1 MDILLD
7 SGSTVSLVRNSI
19 LPRTLGVKQLKP
31 GDLQLVSA
39 AGEPM
44 PVVGQ
49 ANVVVQVGQLSVEHP
64 LVVVDSL
71 ISPVIL
77 GMDFLQQHGL
87 VLDFASSPI
96 SVTTRHTPP
105 NSHGQLQDIQPIVE
119 DVQKAKAKICAVY
132 SESSS
137 ELTEEVVDDCA
148 IPRFSTTTGPDYDM
162 PQCSTDSLSLLLNEY
177 QELFRTSPGCT
188 TAAEHF
194 IPTSGTPVKVPPRRV
209 PANYRV
215 EVERQI
221 EEMLAEGIIEESS
234 SAWLAPAVFVRK
246 KTGDIR
252 LCVDYRELN
261 KRTTKDAYPL
271 PRPDEVQDQLAGSQV
286 FSTLDLQC
294 GYWQLPVHTA
304 DRDKTAFSPGP
315 GMGLFQFRRMPFG
328 LSGAPASFQRL
339 MDKVCRGLS
348 FTTTYLDDVLV
359 HSASMQEHAEH
370 LRLVFERLASAGLTL
385 RGRKCRIGMAK
396 VNYLGHVFSA
406 AGMEPDPQKVA
417 AVHDWTT
424 PTNVSD
430 LRSFL
435 GLASYYRRYIP
446 RFADIAAPLHHLTEK
461 GATFRWDPAC
471 QTAFDTL
478 KEKLTQAPILTY
490 PEFLPSSEPFS
501 LQTDA
506 SAVGIGVVLEQA
518 GHVVAYASRSLTQS
532 ERNYSVIQREC
543 LAVVYGLKQFRHY
556 LLGRPFYLLTDHAP
570 LQWLSAQKMDGLLAR
585 WTLAIQEYDMTIM
598 YRKGSLSN
606 NADSLS
612 RRPAPVAATT
622 CTSELPDLL
631 QHQGK
636 DPIIRQLRESLQ
648 PLSPPHGPAWR
659 QPSFRR
665 YRQIWSQLTL
675 QNGLVCRQYAPGPTS
690 DTVLV
695 PVIPASL
702 RSLLIKQHH
711 DAPGAGHL
719 GPDKTAGRIRLVGY
733 WVGMLQ
739 DIEEHCRQCAIC
751 QSSKLPA
758 PTRAPLQNVPVG
770 RPWEMVAVD
779 ILQVPLSYRN
789 NRYLL
794 VIQDYFTKW
803 AEAIPL
809 QDQTADRI
817 TKELTKVFT
826 TFGVPDILH
835 SDQGRNFESAI
846 LRQTLDAFGVTKS
859 RTTAYHPQGDGM
871 VERFNRS
878 LLQMLRAYVQEEA
891 DWERFLPLVLYAYR
905 TAVHS
910 STGFAPFELMFGR
923 TPQKPVVHPHTAH
936 DPSSYHDQL
945 QAKLAQ
951 LRDFV
956 ETYIAE
962 SAHHQKT
969 SFDRHAQIRTFQ
981 VGDSVWLSIPTA
993 GKLDPRWEGKWV
1005 VHSIPGPTSYTITD
1019 GKRFRTVHVNRL
1031 QQRIQPDA
1039 DDPQSDVVTDH
1050 TTWQP
1055 PSVEHQV
1062 ITEEEIV
1069 EPHLDAQAQPI
1080 GGSRYPSRVRQ
1091 PPERLRF

>member
-304 DRDKTAFSPGP
+304 DCDKTAFSPGP

-339 MDKVCRGLS
+339 MDKVCRGLP

-446 RFADIAAPLHHLTEK
+446 CFADIAAPLHHLTEK
-461 GATFRWDPAC
+461 GAT
-471 QTAFDTL
+471 
-478 KEKLTQAPILTY
+478 
-490 PEFLPSSEPFS
+490 
-501 LQTDA
+501 
-506 SAVGIGVVLEQA
+506 
-518 GHVVAYASRSLTQS
+518 
-532 ERNYSVIQREC
+532 C

-648 PLSPPHGPAWR
+648 SLSPPHGPAWR

-751 QSSKLPA
+751 QSSKLPV

-923 TPQKPVVHPHTAH
+923 IPQKPVVHPHTAH

-969 SFDRHAQIRTFQ
+969 SFDRHAQTRTFQ